1 MANSQQSVVCD
12 HVEPGMKLYLLMPC
26 TNTYVLQP
34 NDTCVSIEVENN
46 YEIGDVRRYNPWVE
60 FDCSNLHTTTSVYG
74 HVICLGSKEG
84 SSYTATA
91 PIPGVTLGPGV
102 HTGYVEGIVAPP
114 SNATVADGTT
124 LRCGKWHVA
133 EGESCPA
140 ICIQEYITA
149 ALFLKANPSLNSAD
163 CTGSLV
169 PGHAYCVGPNP
180 GWKNPLLSPTSIPAS
195 SAMPVTRS

>member
-1 MANSQQSVVCD
+1 MHYWRAAHDVRKDTCDSIALKHNVSSAALFMANSQQSVVCD

-91 PIPGVTLGPGV
+91 PIPGVKVGR
-102 HTGYVEGIVAPP
+102 A
-114 SNATVADGTT
+114 
-124 LRCGKWHVA
+124 HV
-133 EGESCPA
+133 
-140 ICIQEYITA
+140 
-149 ALFLKANPSLNSAD
+149 
-163 CTGSLV
+163 
-169 PGHAYCVGPNP
+169 
-180 GWKNPLLSPTSIPAS
+180 
-195 SAMPVTRS
+195 